1 MNNFLH
7 PADWHFPVP
16 IFYGPG
22 RIEELGKLCK
32 ASGINRPLLV
42 TDRGS
47 AHLPFIKRS
56 QDILNAENLKTNLFT
71 DISPNPL
78 DFEIQTGKTIF

>member
-1 MNNFLH
+1 MSNFLH
-7 PADWHFPVP
+7 PADWSFPVP
-16 IFYGPG
+16 IVYGPG
-22 RIEELGKLCK
+22 RIDELGKLCK
-32 ASGINRPLLV
+32 VNEIDRPLIV

-56 QDILNAENLKTNLFT
+56 QDILNKENLKTNLFS

-78 DFEIQTGKTIF
+78 DIEIQTGKAIF